1 LTPLM
6 IPVDSAAESAD
17 TTAEQSRGGSA
28 ESPLEFFVDGP
39 ETEVPRINRSP
50 SPIRYA
56 RPPSGLAPGNW
67 QAHVSTK
74 GETTDDDLAGA
85 SSSASNSRNLA
96 PFKRKRV
103 QLRSYKMD
111 YRPQTQNVTDL
122 PDILVNDSSSR
133 ENLLLISTSA
143 AATTMGT
150 VVPSPSRLARR
161 ALPHPPKSKRAKMQ
175 KKDKCSFGDFP
186 SIVAS
191 GSASDPGARNSFPEW
206 KGRSRQPRRLAE
218 AVSLAVLTVGPL
230 NPTCT
235 SFSSDNLERILRR
248 GIWTRGR
255 IEKLT
260 PIIWVDTMNGTSK
273 HLGMLEICLP
283 L

>member
-1 LTPLM
+1 MQPAKQPTFQCVSLSKKEKVLTPLM

-17 TTAEQSRGGSA
+17 TTAEQSRARGSA
-28 ESPLEFFVDGP
+28 ESTLEFFVDGP

-56 RPPSGLAPGNW
+56 RPPSGVAPGNW
-67 QAHVSTK
+67 QAHVLTK

-85 SSSASNSRNLA
+85 SSSASNSPNLA

-111 YRPQTQNVTDL
+111 YRPQMQNVTDL

-161 ALPHPPKSKRAKMQ
+161 ALPHPPKSKRAKMK
-175 KKDKCSFGDFP
+175 KKDKCLVTFP
-186 SIVAS
+186 
-191 GSASDPGARNSFPEW
+191 RLL
-206 KGRSRQPRRLAE
+206 PR
-218 AVSLAVLTVGPL
+218 VLLRT
-230 NPTCT
+230 
-235 SFSSDNLERILRR
+235 LERGILFQ
-248 GIWTRGR
+248 
-255 IEKLT
+255 
-260 PIIWVDTMNGTSK
+260 NGK
-273 HLGMLEICLP
+273 EGQGNPEDLP
-283 L
+283 RPCHWQY